1 MRTRRWLAHLLVPAA
16 VACAALAVSLAREPL
31 SGELLLTHLA
41 GGFLFYA
48 APHLLWVALCS
59 VFNPTRVVQHLGL
72 LVSSAALLAVCA
84 LSLWG
89 PRDPSG
95 LPYQWLVYWP
105 LAGTAL
111 LVVLVGWALA
121 GRPHAAA

>member
-1 MRTRRWLAHLLVPAA
+1 METRRWLAHLLVPTA
-16 VACAALAVSLAREPL
+16 VACVALAVSLAREPL
-31 SGELLLTHLA
+31 SAELLLTHLA

-59 VFNPTRVVQHLGL
+59 VLNPARVVRHLGL
-72 LVSSAALLAVCA
+72 LLSSAALLAVCA
-84 LSLWG
+84 PSLWG

-105 LAGTAL
+105 LAGAAL
-111 LVVLVGWALA
+111 LVVLLGWVLA
-121 GRPHAAA
+121 GRPHATA